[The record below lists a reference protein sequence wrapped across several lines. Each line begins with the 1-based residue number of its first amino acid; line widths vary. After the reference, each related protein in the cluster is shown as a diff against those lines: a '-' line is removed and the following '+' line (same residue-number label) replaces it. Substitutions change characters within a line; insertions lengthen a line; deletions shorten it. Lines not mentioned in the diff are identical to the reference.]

1 MPRQIKFE
9 QEVGE
14 IKDGLLSGTFD
25 EVILNISR
33 VRERIL
39 DGTTLEEGEELVL
52 DFDPF
57 GSGRLLVYRRAWE
70 QG

>member
-9 QEVGE
+9 EEVGE
-14 IKDGLLSGTFD
+14 IEDGLLSGTFD

-33 VRERIL
+33 ARERIL
-39 DGTTLEEGEELVL
+39 EGITLAEGEELVL

-57 GSGRLLVYRRAWE
+57 GSERLLVYRRAWE
-70 QG
+70 EG